1 MLYLIAF
8 MAGATFGYPT
18 VRLTDD
24 SVKVDI
30 EATVK
35 HLRGFIH
42 NVMLPD
48 KQPVTQRTSLPESSD
63 VGMAP
68 PPEPLNS
75 IVENNRSSYESSG
88 VTTNIVVFSAL
99 ATVVVA
105 LILIS
110 RAPDWL
116 ERIVR
121 WLGFKTKD

>member
-24 SVKVDI
+24 AVKVDI

-35 HLRGFIH
+35 HLRGFIR

-48 KQPVTQRTSLPESSD
+48 RQAVPQHVSITGADGIRM
-63 VGMAP
+63 VP
-68 PPEPLNS
+68 PLEPLNS

-88 VTTNIVVFSAL
+88 VTTNIVVFSVL
-99 ATVVVA
+99 ATAVVA

-121 WLGFKTKD
+121 WLGFKGKD